1 MNITKGG
8 TDWSQTEGDKQAK
21 TQENFRW
28 EPVKIVQAC
37 RVTQLGLSPAILQLR
52 HHSPC

>member
-1 MNITKGG
+1 MGITKGG
-8 TDWSQTEGDKQAK
+8 TVWSQTEGDKQAK

-28 EPVKIVQAC
+28 EPIQIVQAC
-37 RVTQLGLSPAILQLR
+37 HVTQLGLSPSILQLR